1 MTGKKTIDKSLI
13 QKTIVFAFWL
23 VIILICLINRD
34 KITVDAIVNFTP
46 GNKWAAVLVIWLL
59 FAFKSITVVVYGGPI
74 YAASGIMFSL
84 PVAIIVNT
92 VGTALMVSIPFFIGK
107 KAGNGTI
114 NKIVEKNPKLE
125 VLRSVPNKNEL
136 FISFFV
142 RLLGILPSDL
152 VSMYLGASGINYG
165 KYILGSLIGL
175 FPAVI
180 SFSVMGMSA
189 NDVTSPEFII
199 SAAFEIGLMIFS
211 IVMYFVWRRKSKRT
225 NKNPE
230 GKNAEKTNQHTGNA

>member
-1 MTGKKTIDKSLI
+1 MTVKKTIDKSLI

-46 GNKWAAVLVIWLL
+46 GNKWAAALVIWLL
-59 FAFKSITVVVYGGPI
+59 FAFKSISVVVYGGLI

-152 VSMYLGASGINYG
+152 VSMYLGLMQYAVRTEKLSDAAQICCKEADPLLEEVVPYVQNRFNVLHRL
-165 KYILGSLIGL
+165 ILKRVCRRRFRCAAL
-175 FPAVI
+175 
-180 SFSVMGMSA
+180 GMKA
-189 NDVTSPEFII
+189 Y
-199 SAAFEIGLMIFS
+199 S
-211 IVMYFVWRRKSKRT
+211 IVHKLLKR
-225 NKNPE
+225 
-230 GKNAEKTNQHTGNA
+230 

>member
-1 MTGKKTIDKSLI
+1 MTIKKSVDKGLV
-13 QKTIVFAFWL
+13 QKIIVFAFWL
-23 VIILICLINRD
+23 AVILICIINRD

-46 GNKWAAVLVIWLL
+46 ENTLVAILLIFLL
-59 FAFKSITVVVYGGPI
+59 FAFKSITVVVYGGII

-92 VGTALMVSIPFFIGK
+92 VGTVLMVSIPFFIGK
-107 KAGNGTI
+107 KAGGKAI
-114 NKIVEKNPKLE
+114 DKIVNKNPKLE

-152 VSMYLGASGINYG
+152 VSMYLGASGIKYS
-165 KYILGSLIGL
+165 KYISGSLIGL

-189 NDVTSPEFII
+189 NDVTSPEFIV

-211 IVMYFVWRRKSKRT
+211 IILYFVWRRKSKKT
-225 NKNPE
+225 EKYPE
-230 GKNAEKTNQHTGNA
+230 DKNA

>member
-1 MTGKKTIDKSLI
+1 MTVKKTIDKSLI

-46 GNKWAAVLVIWLL
+46 GNKWADALVIWLL
-59 FAFKSITVVVYGGPI
+59 FAFKSISVVVYGGLI

-189 NDVTSPEFII
+189 NDVKSPEFII

>member
-1 MTGKKTIDKSLI
+1 MTIKKSVDKGLV
-13 QKTIVFAFWL
+13 QKIIVFAFWL
-23 VIILICLINRD
+23 TIILACLINRD

-46 GNKWAAVLVIWLL
+46 GNTIAAVLVLWLL
-59 FAFKSITVVVYGGPI
+59 FAFKSITVVVYGGLI

-92 VGTALMVSIPFFIGK
+92 VGTVLMVSIPFFIGK
-107 KAGNGTI
+107 KAGGNTI
-114 NKIVEKNPKLE
+114 DKLVQKNPKLE
-125 VLRSVPNKNEL
+125 GLRDVPNQNEL
-136 FISFFV
+136 FVSFFV

-152 VSMYLGASGINYG
+152 VSMYLGASGIKYS
-165 KYILGSLIGL
+165 KYISGSLIGL

-189 NDVTSPEFII
+189 NDMTSPEFII

-211 IVMYFVWRRKSKRT
+211 VIMYFVWRRKSKR
-225 NKNPE
+225 NPE
-230 GKNAEKTNQHTGNA
+230 DKNAE